1 MSKSTSYNKS
11 VFWLVVL
18 YYMLYGFVGCS
29 SNTNGKICG
38 PHTVRELLDSA
49 EVVMNDNPEY
59 AFRLIDSIDS
69 HSIRSRALQALYA
82 LLYTEAQYKNYID
95 ETNDSLIMVAVRYYS
110 AGNHAEQLFRSFYCL
125 GCIYAQ
131 TGQLTSAA
139 VALEQAESLADKISD
154 SYRLGLLYTQL
165 GNVFLNTYDFN
176 RAQEYYLKAYDE
188 YDKAGKDSHRIHAL
202 FDVGRCLIE
211 LQEYASAHEIMI
223 EVQKWAQDNN
233 EYNLISSCLLNQL
246 TCSVHEGNKE
256 MAKIEAECYISSFG
270 QPQNR
275 ASAMRKFA
283 HYYIL
288 LGDYSNARI
297 TLNKAWQIANPSDS
311 IKQLYVESLL
321 LQNTGQ
327 TDSAMELYK
336 QSIEKQNY
344 KLRLL
349 LNQPVLG
356 AQKDYYKSLSEVES
370 IKASNNRNIAI
381 LSCTI
386 MVLLLV
392 IIHIVNYSRAIKN
405 ESEKQGYLLTIKELR
420 LKEDSNNEV
429 INRLNNRINTLFGK
443 QYAELDEVF
452 EKMIELDIAFPE
464 EYVNTQLGEKEINKR
479 YYKKL
484 ALFHKKIRARFEEI
498 KSVKY
503 QKELNR
509 IINDTYDNIMTQLSD
524 KKLKLSD
531 NDLLILR
538 LLICGFSPKVVSYL
552 VSERYKII
560 YQKRARI
567 LKKIEHKSEDLAKTL
582 CKILRMKGLTAQNE
596 GKELITNDLDI

>member
-1 MSKSTSYNKS
+1 MLLSSFLLEMSKITTCNKS
-11 VFWLVVL
+11 VLCIVVL
-18 YYMLYGFVGCS
+18 CYLLLGFVGCS
-29 SNTNGKICG
+29 SYIDGKVDG
-38 PHTVRELLDSA
+38 HHAVKVLMDSA

-59 AFRLIDSIDS
+59 AFRLMDSINS
-69 HSIRSRALQALYA
+69 HSIRNRAVQARYA
-82 LLYTEAQYKNYID
+82 LLYTEAQYKNFID

-110 AGNHAEQLFRSFYCL
+110 VGNHTEQLFRSFYCL

-131 TGQLTSAA
+131 TGQMTSAA

-165 GNVFLNTYDFN
+165 GNVFLTTYDFN
-176 RAQEYYLKAYDE
+176 RAREYYQKAYDE
-188 YDKAGKDSHRIHAL
+188 YDEAGKDRHRIHAL

-211 LQEYASAHEIMI
+211 LQEYAPAHKIMV
-223 EVQKWAQDNN
+223 EVQKWSQDND
-233 EYNLISSCLLNQL
+233 EFSFISSCLLNEL

-256 MAKIEAECYISSFG
+256 RAKSEAENYISLFG

-275 ASAMRKFA
+275 ASTMRKFA

-288 LGDYSNARI
+288 LEDYFNACI
-297 TLNKAWQIANPSDS
+297 TLEKAWQIANPSDS
-311 IKQLYVESLL
+311 IKLLYVESILM
-321 LQNTGQ
+321 QKTGQ
-327 TDSAMELYK
+327 TDNAMDLYK
-336 QSIEKQNY
+336 QSIEIQNN
-344 KLRLL
+344 KLRIL

-386 MVLLLV
+386 LILVLV
-392 IIHIVNYSRAIKN
+392 IIRIVNYSRAIKN

-429 INRLNNRINTLFGK
+429 INRLNNRINSLFGK

-452 EKMIELDIAFPE
+452 EKMIELDIVFPE

-484 ALFHKKIRARFEEI
+484 ALFHKRIRARFEEI

-509 IINDTYDNIMTQLSD
+509 IINDTYDDIMTQLSD
-524 KKLKLSD
+524 KQLKLSD

-567 LKKIEHKSEDLAKTL
+567 LKKIERISEELAEKL
-582 CKILRMKGLTAQNE
+582 CKILKIR
-596 GKELITNDLDI
+596 